1 MLVQRDLQ
9 RRYSKFRLGYL
20 WTLLEPLGMSVVLW
34 FVFSILLGPRGLGLQ
49 PYLLFLSLAILPWW
63 WFSKGINASTKVF
76 AKNGGQLRVSLLPT
90 QLWVLRVVLV
100 STVEFLFSL
109 PVILIAIAVT
119 GLWPGPLIVLFPVA
133 IIVQFFLMYGLALL
147 ISASAVVIPDLAR
160 IVKIVLRAMF
170 YLSPVLYSVS
180 NIPAEFRT
188 LAELNPLVGIFG
200 LYRVGFWP
208 EEVNSVLAFGISIS
222 VAVVLFIAGVIVFR
236 RIEPRILK
244 EA

>member
-90 QLWVLRVVLV
+90 HLWVLRVILV
-100 STVEFLFSL
+100 SMVEFLFSL
-109 PVILIAIAVT
+109 PVILIALAIT
-119 GLWPGPLIVLFPVA
+119 QFWPGPLIALFPVA
-133 IIVQFFLMYGLALL
+133 ILMQFLLMYGVALL
-147 ISASAVVIPDLAR
+147 VAASAVVVPDLAR

-180 NIPAEFRT
+180 NIPDEFRT

-200 LYRVGFWP
+200 MYRVGFWP
-208 EEVNSVLAFGISIS
+208 EEINSMLAFGFSI
-222 VAVVLFIAGVIVFR
+222 AVSLAFFVVGLIVFR

>member
-63 WFSKGINASTKVF
+63 WFSKGINTSTKVF
-76 AKNGGQLRVSLLPT
+76 AKNGGQLRVSLLPSH
-90 QLWVLRVVLV
+90 LWVLRVILV
-100 STVEFLFSL
+100 SMVEFLFSL
-109 PVILIAIAVT
+109 PVILIALAIT
-119 GLWPGPLIVLFPVA
+119 RFWPGPLIALFPVA
-133 IIVQFFLMYGLALL
+133 ILMQFILMYGVALL
-147 ISASAVVIPDLAR
+147 VAASAVVVPDLAR

-180 NIPAEFRT
+180 NIPDEFRT
-188 LAELNPLVGIFG
+188 IAELNPLVGIFG
-200 LYRVGFWP
+200 MYRVGFWP
-208 EEVNSVLAFGISIS
+208 EEITSVLAFGIS
-222 VAVVLFIAGVIVFR
+222 VAVSLGMLVIGLVVFR